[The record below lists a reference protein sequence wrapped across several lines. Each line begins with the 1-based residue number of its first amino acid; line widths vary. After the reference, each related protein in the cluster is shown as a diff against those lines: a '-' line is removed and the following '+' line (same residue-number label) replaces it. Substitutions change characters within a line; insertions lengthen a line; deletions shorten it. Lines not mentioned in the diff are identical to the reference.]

1 MVTIDATIGEN
12 GLFKKAQEIQDYLV
26 NSQTSDEEEINKLL
40 SEIEGST
47 NSNNA
52 GGEETNKEI
61 TVEVQA
67 IPTSSTITINASGS
81 NAQGKIENGTYRYYI
96 RKVEVGSEFS
106 EKNGTGETC
115 IIEELEQDTEYEIKV
130 ECEDE
135 EGNIGSKTITVKT
148 LKVTDADIE
157 EGAITFDNLTWNN
170 KQASITIKTNT
181 DYIIEY
187 QINSTNGTW
196 IRGSKI
202 STIAN
207 GLHHGDIVNA
217 RLTDGTNS
225 GDYTTYNVIDNIVPI
240 INSFTVENVTE
251 NSIKVSVNAED
262 NESGLAE
269 SGTYAYYKNG
279 SLVETSESNTCT
291 YTGLTAQTEYELK
304 VIVKDQGG
312 KTSERIVKGTT
323 SKKKSEIEQA
333 RDDGTIFDKTTDL
346 KDDEDNT
353 IWIPGGFGID
363 EESSTNQDEGIVI
376 TDKDGNEFVWVPV
389 PDPSTMFVYQ
399 TATLSDD
406 VTKTNKYSKLRLREE
421 DEEDLT
427 ASIPGDFSTGKLRE
441 PDVVTYVDLNPD
453 YMNKLGYNSINE
465 MASGLVKE
473 YTEMANSIEKYY
485 GFYIGRYELSGTK
498 SKPTVQKGTVIT
510 LEDWYGYKKLCEEV
524 IQNNSY
530 AKSIMIYGCQW
541 DETMSWLKRT
551 KFAGQE
557 EKVDKDSRSWGNF
570 VDSTGEANIEGA
582 GKIQITGYSKYWSA
596 NNIYDLA
603 GNYHEWT
610 QEACDF
616 INRVKRGSYYMNSSP
631 VSIRLQGASDVIDGF
646 VTARVALIVN

>member
-1 MVTIDATIGEN
+1 MENKAMKSESGITLIALAVTIIVLIILALITIDATIGEN
-12 GLFKKAQEIQDYLV
+12 GLFKKAQEMQDYLK
-26 NSQTSDEEEINKLL
+26 NAQTADEEAINEVL
-40 SEIEGST
+40 EEMEGST
-47 NSNNA
+47 SSNNA

-67 IPTSSTITINASGS
+67 SPTSSTITINASGS

-157 EGAITFDNLTWNN
+157 EGAITFENLTWNN

-187 QINSTNGTW
+187 QINSTNGEW

-207 GLHHGDIVNA
+207 GLHHGDIVYA

-251 NSIKVSVNAED
+251 NSITVSVNAED
-262 NESGLAE
+262 NQSGLAE

-279 SLVETSESNTCT
+279 GLVETSESNTCT
-291 YTGLTAQTEYELK
+291 YTGLEDGTEYELK

-312 KTSERIVKGTT
+312 KTAERIVKGTT

-333 RDDGTIFDKTTDL
+333 RDDGTIFDETTDL

-353 IWIPGGFGID
+353 IWIPKDFRVD
-363 EESSTNQDEGIVI
+363 EDSATNQDEGIVI
-376 TDKDGNEFVWVPV
+376 TDEIGNEFVWVPV
-389 PDPSTMFVYQ
+389 PDPSTMFETVEEPV
-399 TATLSDD
+399 TLSDD
-406 VTKTNKYSKLRLREE
+406 VTTTNKYSKLRVREG
-421 DEEDLT
+421 DSYR
-427 ASIPGDFSTGKLRE
+427 ASIPGDDRSDSIRE
-441 PDVVTYVDLNPD
+441 PDVLTSTSFADGKY
-453 YMNKLGYNSINE
+453 YGELGYGNITEMAEDLVREYNE
-465 MASGLVKE
+465 MAR
-473 YTEMANSIEKYY
+473 SIETYH

-498 SKPTVQKGTVIT
+498 ENPAVKAGPVLTASSSSANM
-510 LEDWYGYKKLCEEV
+510 WYGLKKACQEV
-524 IQNNSY
+524 IKNNTEV
-530 AKSIMIYGCQW
+530 KSTMIYGCQW

-551 KFAGQE
+551 KFAGEE
-557 EKVDKDSRSWGNF
+557 EKVDENSRSWGNYK
-570 VDSTGEANIEGA
+570 DSISPANVSGYGSE
-582 GKIQITGYSKYWSA
+582 QNTGYSENWSA
-596 NNIYDLA
+596 NKIYCKWY
-603 GNYHEWT
+603 N
-610 QEACDF
+610 F
-616 INRVKRGSYYMNSSP
+616 M
-631 VSIRLQGASDVIDGF
+631 
-646 VTARVALIVN
+646 